1 VRLSSI
7 ARALQRAV
15 LRGLAVP
22 ATVACGCG
30 AQTEG
35 GSPTCAV
42 SSTILNCGC
51 GCASSTFPLHGTV
64 ESCGGD
70 DAGASWPLPP
80 SQCTAL
86 CPKNPGEQPAVTCS
100 ISANTGGPLGGPLT
114 TSLTLSCVY
123 TVPRASFVSFDSG
136 VLGIDAV
143 EAGTSDFFINS
154 GLSYCYPTCPTGF
167 TCEGGTPGLG
177 LWCIADCTGRRPA
190 GLLDSASARGSLLGI
205 HFAEMARLEAASVD
219 AFRHLRRELVA
230 HGAPRHL
237 IRAAERAARDEIRH
251 ARMTR
256 ALAHRY
262 GSVALSPNVEPRPVR
277 DLIGMAIENAVE
289 GCVREAFGAL
299 VACWQG
305 RAAVDPVIR
314 AAMARIA
321 RDETRHAALAFQ
333 VNGWLKGKLD
343 GPARAR
349 VAEARRQALDDLFGR
364 SSEAPLAL
372 RAALGLPTQHQ
383 CRALA
388 GHLARLAA

>member
-1 VRLSSI
+1 MEPL
-7 ARALQRAV
+7 AL
-15 LRGLAVP
+15 
-22 ATVACGCG
+22 ACG
-30 AQTEG
+30 A
-35 GSPTCAV
+35 
-42 SSTILNCGC
+42 
-51 GCASSTFPLHGTV
+51 
-64 ESCGGD
+64 
-70 DAGASWPLPP
+70 
-80 SQCTAL
+80 
-86 CPKNPGEQPAVTCS
+86 
-100 ISANTGGPLGGPLT
+100 
-114 TSLTLSCVY
+114 SLTARV
-123 TVPRASFVSFDSG
+123 A
-136 VLGIDAV
+136 A
-143 EAGTSDFFINS
+143 
-154 GLSYCYPTCPTGF
+154 
-167 TCEGGTPGLG
+167 
-177 LWCIADCTGRRPA
+177 RPA
-190 GLLDSASARGSLLGI
+190 CSTPLQHAGPCSVSTSPKWPAWKPHRLTRSAIYVASLSLMGT
-205 HFAEMARLEAASVD
+205 
-219 AFRHLRRELVA
+219 
-230 HGAPRHL
+230 RHL

-349 VAEARRQALDDLFGR
+349 VAEARRQALDDSFGR